1 MKKSAL
7 LIALLLTASF
17 ILVSCGSGTNIVK
30 PPSGLTTRV
39 FASQDVSGQ
48 SSFAGISIINGSND
62 TVARASG
69 ISAGTSPTLMAIS
82 SDRSTLLIFDSASN
96 AIQVINTKTEA
107 SIGSIQLGATTE
119 SIVALDSGF
128 GYAAVP
134 AATLIGNPPGAVE
147 VMNLTSGGIAAT
159 IAVPQAE
166 TVVASPSGTQLL
178 VFSTP
183 ANNFTGTLTVV
194 SPLLVNTGNT
204 VTTTVGGFDH
214 PAYALFSSDG
224 STAYVLNC
232 GPECASSSA
241 GASVQ
246 TLNMS
251 TFAVGSPIAVDGAT
265 IGWLNGSTLYVAG
278 TPAASIGNPSPNNS
292 CTGET
297 TAAKTC
303 GRLDAIDLGSMTVTA
318 SAVITDGYHDRI
330 DMSSNG
336 QLFIG
341 SHGCTTIGDVNN
353 VQGEV
358 RGCLSIFNT
367 ASGAVVIPPDNGDV
381 TGLQSFT
388 SRSVEYVVEG
398 TKLRVYDTLID
409 KLIPNNNFITNGT
422 IILTGQIMD
431 VKAVDFF

>member
-7 LIALLLTASF
+7 LIALLLAASF
-17 ILVSCGSGTNIVK
+17 ILVSCGGGTHIVK

-39 FASQDVSGQ
+39 FASQDVSGT
-48 SSFAGISIINGSND
+48 SSFAGLSIINGSND
-62 TVARASG
+62 TVVRAAG
-69 ISAGTSPTLMAIS
+69 ISAGVSPTLMVIS
-82 SDRSTLLIFDSASN
+82 SDRSTLLVFDSISN
-96 AIQVINTKTEA
+96 AVQVVNTKTEA
-107 SIGSIQLGATTE
+107 STGSIALGAPTE
-119 SIVALDSGF
+119 SMVALDSGF

-159 IAVPQAE
+159 IGVPQAE
-166 TVVASPSGTQLL
+166 TVVANPTGTQLL

-183 ANNFTGTLTVV
+183 ANNFAGTLTVV

-246 TLNMS
+246 TLNMT
-251 TFAVGSPIAVDGAT
+251 TFAVGTPIPVDGAT
-265 IGWLNGSTLYVAG
+265 IGWINGSTLYVVG
-278 TPAASIGNPSPNNS
+278 TPTASLGNPSPNNA
-292 CTGET
+292 CMGE

-303 GRLDAIDLGSMTVTA
+303 GRLDAIDLSSMAVTG

-367 ASGAVVIPPDNGDV
+367 TNGAVVIPPDNGDV

-388 SRSVEYVVEG
+388 SRSIEYVVEG

-422 IILTGQIMD
+422 IILTGQIFD